1 MRMFIAFA
9 MVLAAEMFSVWKF
22 YDRIVN
28 HSQGDGDL
36 GLALFFWLT
45 VAIYA
50 IADLVWAGV
59 LIWKAVRG

>member
-1 MRMFIAFA
+1 MRMLLAFI
-9 MVLAAEMFSVWKF
+9 MVLAAETFSVWKF

-36 GLALFFWLT
+36 SLALFFWLT
-45 VAIYA
+45 VVIYA
-50 IADLVWAGV
+50 TADLIWAGV